1 MDGPWVKGSSNYLGI
16 RHGWSESVAPPVAVP
31 LVADPVW
38 PGVSRS
44 SLTEVG
50 LGAHRVGSDPWGVPA
65 CALGPRDAPRAARV
79 RPSRSELSGTGD
91 IPRRPMDGLATL
103 SPEAVVTWLILPV
116 VICLSQRLSHACLS
130 ISNCTAKLRMA
141 H

>member
-44 SLTEVG
+44 SLMEVG
-50 LGAHRVGSDPWGVPA
+50 LGAHRVGSDLWGVPA

-79 RPSRSELSGTGD
+79 RPSSRSRAEPVTYPAVLWTVWLL
-91 IPRRPMDGLATL
+91 LA
-103 SPEAVVTWLILPV
+103 
-116 VICLSQRLSHACLS
+116 QKR
-130 ISNCTAKLRMA
+130 
-141 H
+141 